1 MDRDRIEGAAKSFGG
16 KLEATAGEITGGKK
30 IEADGVIDQVVGT
43 AQNALGQAKDA
54 VKDYAGVAGEQLDQ
68 AREAAGRAVE
78 SGRRYVDETL
88 DRYPESRDM
97 IDRGRGAVQE
107 SPILALLIAGA
118 VGYGLALLFHDRS
131 A

>member
-1 MDRDRIEGAAKSFGG
+1 MDRDRIEGAAKNLGG
-16 KLEATAGEITGGKK
+16 KLEATAGQVTGDKK

-43 AQNALGQAKDA
+43 AQNALGQAKDT
-54 VKDYAGVAGEQLDQ
+54 VKDYASTAGEQLEQVRDMASQ
-68 AREAAGRAVE
+68 TVE

-88 DRYPESRDM
+88 DRYPGSREI
-97 IDRGRGAVQE
+97 IDRGRGAVQD

-118 VGYGLALLFHDRS
+118 VGYGLALLVHSRS